1 MLALLDTTII
11 SVIRRIALPLFFLL
25 ILLTACDSSMNETP
39 ELDDQDQ
46 KLSSE
51 KVVIWWDKEYGPP
64 HQSFAGDALKER
76 FEGTQFEFHSFIP
89 PTLSASGSQE
99 NLVNMLRS
107 ESGPDLIVFDSRFLT
122 LLVDAD
128 YLAPIPDM
136 YGLEMDSNL
145 VSDIR
150 TTASDLT
157 LYALPFGRVVEGLF
171 YNRAIFDA
179 LQVPYPKD
187 GMTWDEVITLAEHFK
202 NSAWEPLGIQDLAQI
217 TSQQPFVEV
226 DPEIEHIHIKDGSW
240 EQMVEFLLR
249 QNKLYRPSNNNVST
263 FGVGNSA
270 MVAGTLFGSEGL
282 FRMESNMRLFN
293 VEWDVVSYPVSN
305 ETELLPAEQMIYIG
319 VPARS
324 KNKDDA
330 YRVLSYLLSRD
341 VQADNSRKGL
351 VSLRGDASSFAE
363 EFGAD
368 SLLAGKSMSSFFYTN
383 KQRASYDISFE
394 NSLLYNQPL
403 RGIIYNTEPQF
414 TDFVINNLTTRIR
427 REMLEYFQQRSA
439 LIEDLKSKQ

>member
-1 MLALLDTTII
+1 MLDITII
-11 SVIRRIALPLFFLL
+11 NVVRRIALPLFVLL
-25 ILLTACDSSMNETP
+25 ILLTACNSSMNETP

-46 KLSSE
+46 KVSAE
-51 KVVIWWDKEYGPP
+51 KMVIWWDEEYGPP
-64 HQSFAGDALKER
+64 HQRFAGDALKAR

-89 PTLSASGSQE
+89 PTLSASGSTE

-107 ESGPDLIVFDSRFLT
+107 ESSPDLIVFDSRFLT

-150 TTASDLT
+150 ITAPDLT
-157 LYALPFGRVVEGLF
+157 LYALPYGRVVEGLF
-171 YNRAIFDA
+171 YNKAIFDA

-187 GMTWDEVITLAEHFK
+187 GMTWDEVITLARHFK
-202 NSAWEPLGIQDLAQI
+202 NSAWEPLGIQNLAQV

-226 DPEIEHIHIKDGSW
+226 DPEIEHIHIKEESW
-240 EQMVEFLLR
+240 EQMIDFLLR
-249 QNKLYRPSNNNVST
+249 QNELYRPSNNNVST

-282 FRMESNMRLFN
+282 FRMESNMRLFD

-305 ETELLPAEQMIYIG
+305 ETELLPAEQMIYVG

-324 KNKDDA
+324 KNRDDA
-330 YRVLSYLLSRD
+330 YKVLSYLLSRD

-351 VSLRGDASSFAE
+351 VSLRGDATSFTE
-363 EFGAD
+363 EFGTD
-368 SLLAGKSMSSFFYTN
+368 SLIAGKSISSFFYTN

-394 NSLLYNQPL
+394 DSLLYNHPL
-403 RGIIYNTEPQF
+403 RAIIHNTDSQF
-414 TDFVINNLTTRIR
+414 TDFVIKNLTTQIR
-427 REMLEYFQQRSA
+427 REMLEYFEQRSL